1 MRYFVSSILDLQ
13 GRNKDLYRECVF
25 LIFRIDF
32 GEDEV
37 TFSFKLYTVIN
48 LTQMPDDAR
57 AISIKISNWWHRPAW

>member
-57 AISIKISNWWHRPAW
+57 AISIKISN

>member
-25 LIFRIDF
+25 LIFRFDF

-57 AISIKISNWWHRPAW
+57 AISIKISN